1 MSILILETLDGSA
14 VRILYF
20 FLRRPPYINAD
31 NNFRDLSTCEIFAF
45 GYWSLIKSIFAKIF
59 VFFSRY
65 KLNSLDYSDYWHKIQ
80 TAMADSS
87 LFQQHFR
94 SMPALGRN
102 IQLGDL
108 YDYHADRIVQG
119 EY

>member
-20 FLRRPPYINAD
+20 FLRRPRYINAD

-65 KLNSLDYSDYWHKIQ
+65 KLNSLDYSDYWHQI
-80 TAMADSS
+80 
-87 LFQQHFR
+87 
-94 SMPALGRN
+94 
-102 IQLGDL
+102 
-108 YDYHADRIVQG
+108 
-119 EY
+119 